1 MRQSELTEIRPEFA
15 VSHMMYEVSGAGLK
29 TLMMTSPAPRYPEC
43 GNNKQCLLVT
53 MENKRNSVSA
63 KLVWQPWT

>member
-29 TLMMTSPAPRYPEC
+29 TLMMTPLAPRYPEC
-43 GNNKQCLLVT
+43 GNNKQCLSLG
-53 MENKRNSVSA
+53 EDGK
-63 KLVWQPWT
+63 